1 MLMNEILIHRRKNL
15 SLFQQTKELTLY
27 SLVGCASKKM
37 RGITLN
43 YDDAN
48 KSIET
53 IIFFDMELSEEE
65 EEKLNNFLDKLEE
78 NDDVQN
84 VWHNADI

>member
-1 MLMNEILIHRRKNL
+1 MLMNEIVMHRRKNL

-27 SLVGCASKKM
+27 SLIGCASKKM

-43 YDDAN
+43 YDDIH

-53 IIFFDMELSEEE
+53 VIFFDMELSEEYRRY
-65 EEKLNNFLDKLEE
+65 KFS
-78 NDDVQN
+78 
-84 VWHNADI
+84 